1 MTVQELIET
10 LEDMK
15 DQVGAEAEVRY
26 ASQPSWPFENSIY
39 GVHALSKET
48 RKEMAIEAMRDE
60 GMDEDE
66 IKENLD
72 EDELEQEEDVVYLE
86 EGSQIG
92 YLPGEAKELIG
103 W

>member
-10 LEDMK
+10 LEDIK
-15 DQVGAEAEVRY
+15 EQVGENAQVLY
-26 ASQPSWPFENSIY
+26 ASQPAWPFENSIY
-39 GVHALSKET
+39 GVHALTKET
-48 RKEMAIEAMRDE
+48 RKEMAIEAMREE
-60 GMDEDE
+60 GMDEDD

>member
-1 MTVQELIET
+1 MNIAELIEQ
-10 LEDMK
+10 LEEIK
-15 DQVGAEAEVRY
+15 ERVGEHAEVRY

-39 GVHALSKET
+39 GVYALTKEE
-48 RKEMAIEAMRDE
+48 RKEIAIEAMRE
-60 GMDEDE
+60 KGMDEDE
-66 IKENLD
+66 IKENFD

-92 YLPGEAKELIG
+92 YLPDEAKQLIG